1 MVGEW
6 WWSELRNRAPIHQ
19 FHPETPK
26 IIAFSPSGKY
36 RWINIPTDFP
46 CHDKQ
51 TCKPEAGSQLL
62 LILEIMGSG
71 PSITLLGRHRDTRT
85 GRQHPGIQKKW
96 RHKAAIGNLV
106 INRYFKFMYSC
117 GAGRCPPV
125 RSNQIQTTKR
135 QQEPV
140 LLLAAH
146 CRHPHQTSRF

>member
-6 WWSELRNRAPIHQ
+6 WWSELRNRVPIHQ
-19 FHPETPK
+19 IHPGIPK

-51 TCKPEAGSQLL
+51 TCKPGAGSQLL

-85 GRQHPGIQKKW
+85 GRQHPDIKKNGGIKPPF
-96 RHKAAIGNLV
+96 RSLV
-106 INRYFKFMYSC
+106 INTALSVMNPC
-117 GAGRCPPV
+117 DAGQHPPDPAD
-125 RSNQIQTTKR
+125 RSRTAR
-135 QQEPV
+135 QRLVPG
-140 LLLAAH
+140 
-146 CRHPHQTSRF
+146 